1 MIGDK
6 GRETSVFGRSKQFD
20 SLRYYS
26 GRAFLASDAN
36 EAQDLLVHAREQALI
51 DVIGRLGQPRKRGG
65 FDVSNTSG
73 QLTISAGELYVHGAR
88 FTWPEDQTFAP
99 EDLGAD
105 LPQGELVL
113 VACCTKSE
121 VDFLDHEFIR
131 DDGLGGPDT
140 AGRMQNV
147 VRLELLPITDF
158 AQANG
163 ISVPV
168 LKSRAKDGHTF
179 ASPKLAP
186 RNGRAAFA
194 LAPVAGDENDLCRI
208 YEEGGYTRHGN
219 FNYIVQIHK
228 GGPAGGATFKWAA
241 DDVRARIL
249 STPDGLF
256 LAEEPT
262 DDQRKFVQGKT
273 IEVKGDRERRLNLP
287 GVLGQILTLDETSRE
302 VTLTADATAAV
313 GAMQGAITITRWD
326 HDFDD
331 HPEGVPT
338 KTTAVSLEGGVT
350 VTFKNHLASG
360 DYWYCAARVRT
371 GEVLWPP
378 RDEDAVDGYVPP
390 FNWGP
395 HCVALASMSH
405 TDGGIGTPQ
414 GLLPVFPD
422 LTHITADDVSISAH
436 PPCGLTSNMTV
447 QDALERLCDMTRDV
461 CTITLRPDRIPD
473 DLNEVNP
480 RLASLPT
487 LEEALKM
494 LAEINEK
501 LTPTDKP
508 LDNDR
513 GDAFT
518 RRVALRFTQG
528 DYRWPFEA
536 MPILQD
542 LHSFSLET
550 CSAAP
555 VSLHLDDWLVAERCL
570 NVRLDGIHFIG
581 DVQNC
586 GLSIFGGKS
595 IEMTN
600 CSVRRVHDELAPP
613 LKLRAGRR
621 ITLRETRV
629 HVSGGAASTGY
640 LPAIQV
646 VDARAQTL
654 FENVQSNG
662 SLILGPVVPV
672 KADND
677 PVRKMLDAAVGRD
690 INTPFD
696 VMNTRVKPYGPE
708 PSSPGM
714 RVTGCRLLGIY
725 PDATMM
731 EKLIAWTTGDAPE
744 VDDFEIKV
752 ADHALRE
759 KPPVARG
766 IKPSWEFVM
775 MRHGDDFQLDI
786 ESLSRR
792 DFRFK
797 LPKDAIPD
805 EAKTPFYSLDITDSE
820 LVRGTSILVARHVG
834 LRNTRFEQFGD
845 HHCVHGAEIANSRG
859 KMILGNPELEN
870 ILMHPY
876 DGQTK
881 RRWYPVCFTVG
892 DRVALSGNS
901 GSPEQGIR
909 HERFTNSED
918 ERYGLPLI
926 LDFSRRDEFSYQ
938 GDDRQIDKQFEL
950 FHQVYDAM
958 KFHILTFHTRRV
970 EER

>member
-26 GRAFLASDAN
+26 GRAFVASDAN

-51 DVIGRLGQPRKRGG
+51 DVIGRLGQPRRRGG
-65 FDVSNTSG
+65 FEVTGSGG
-73 QLTISAGELYVHGAR
+73 QLTVSAGELYVHGAR
-88 FTWPEDQTFAP
+88 FTWPEDQTFAL
-99 EDLGAD
+99 EDLGSN
-105 LPQGELVL
+105 LPQQELVL

-147 VRLELLPITDF
+147 VRLELMPISDL
-158 AQANG
+158 ANANG
-163 ISVPV
+163 LSVPR
-168 LKSRAKDGHTF
+168 LKLRAKDGHTF

-186 RNGRAAFA
+186 RNGRAGFG
-194 LAPVAGDENDLCRI
+194 LSPVAGDENDLCRI

-219 FNYIVQIHK
+219 FNYVVQIHD
-228 GGPAGGATFKWAA
+228 GGMAGDATFKWAF
-241 DDVRARIL
+241 DDVRAQVL

-256 LAEEPT
+256 LAEEPS
-262 DDQRKFVQGKT
+262 DDQRKFTQGKT
-273 IEVKGDRERRLNLP
+273 IEVKGARERHLNLP
-287 GVLGQILTLDETSRE
+287 GVLGQILTLDASSRE
-302 VTLTADATAAV
+302 ITLTADAAAAV
-313 GAMQGAITITRWD
+313 GAMQGTITITRWD
-326 HDFDD
+326 HSFDD
-331 HPEGVPT
+331 HADGVPT
-338 KTTAVSLEGGVT
+338 DTSAVALEGGVT
-350 VTFKNHLASG
+350 VTFKDNLASG

-371 GEVLWPP
+371 GEILWPP
-378 RDEDAVDGYVPP
+378 REEDADNGFVPP

-395 HCVALASMSH
+395 HCVALASIGH
-405 TDGGIGTPQ
+405 DAGAIGTPK

-422 LTHITADDVSISAH
+422 LTHITAEDVTISAY
-436 PPCGLTSNMTV
+436 PPCDLTSGMTV
-447 QDALERLCDMTRDV
+447 QEALERLCDLTGDV
-461 CTITLRPDRIPD
+461 CTITVRPDRIPD
-473 DLNEVNP
+473 ALKEAHP
-480 RLASLPT
+480 KLAGLPT
-487 LEEALKM
+487 LAEALEM
-494 LAEINEK
+494 LAEINEG

-508 LDNDR
+508 IEAER
-513 GDAFT
+513 RDAFT

-528 DYRWPFEA
+528 NYHWPFEA

-570 NVRLDGIHFIG
+570 NVRLDGIALVG
-581 DVQNC
+581 EARNS

-600 CSVRRVHDELAPP
+600 CSLRRVQDEMAPP
-613 LKLRAGRR
+613 LKLRARRR

-629 HVSGGAASTGY
+629 HVSGGASSTGY

-662 SLILGPVVPV
+662 SLILGPIVPV
-672 KADND
+672 KEKND
-677 PVRKMLDAAVGRD
+677 PVRKMLDAAVDRD
-690 INTPFD
+690 IKTPFE
-696 VMNTRVKPYGPE
+696 VMNTRVKPFGPE

-714 RVTGCRLLGIY
+714 RVTGCKLLGIH
-725 PDATMM
+725 PDAAMM
-731 EKLIAWTTGDAPE
+731 DKLSAWVSGDSPA
-744 VDDFEIKV
+744 DDSFEIKV
-752 ADHALRE
+752 ADHVLRE
-759 KPPVARG
+759 RSPVLRG
-766 IKPSWEFVM
+766 MIPSWEFVM
-775 MRHGDDFQLDI
+775 VRDSNDFMLD
-786 ESLSRR
+786 LDALRPQ
-792 DFRFK
+792 DFRLK
-797 LPKDAIPD
+797 IPKDAIPD
-805 EAKTPFYSLDITDSE
+805 EAKAPFYTLDITDSE

-845 HHCVHGAEIANSRG
+845 HHCVHGAEMASSRG
-859 KMILGNPELEN
+859 KMILGNAELEN

-876 DGQTK
+876 DSQTK

-892 DRVALSGNS
+892 DRVALSGNI

-909 HERFTNSED
+909 RKRFTVGEN

-926 LDFSRRDEFSYQ
+926 LDFSRRDEFSY
-938 GDDRQIDKQFEL
+938 GEEGRIIDKQFEL
-950 FHQVYDAM
+950 FHQIYDTM
-958 KFHILTFHTRRV
+958 KFHILTFHTRRI
-970 EER
+970 EDR